1 VLDWKNRAD
10 ITIIITVATVTAVVS
25 GTIVAGGAI
34 VPVNSIVGVPA
45 IVSIIVFI
53 GRPSAQETS
62 CRRVFLG
69 RLIIVLLFRGGVV
82 PFLGHI
88 IVVVFIFQFPIKE
101 ELEVLTIGQGLIV
114 LWPGL
119 EVPLLCVP
127 VQRSADLIGG
137 LGVELRGHLPAGL
150 RFSGRVGGIRGW
162 GGHGRRRV
170 SRMVQLLSPW
180 GWRWMH
186 GVSMRD

>member
-88 IVVVFIFQFPIKE
+88 IVVIVFVFSSSSRRN
-101 ELEVLTIGQGLIV
+101 
-114 LWPGL
+114 W
-119 EVPLLCVP
+119 
-127 VQRSADLIGG
+127 RS
-137 LGVELRGHLPAGL
+137 
-150 RFSGRVGGIRGW
+150 
-162 GGHGRRRV
+162 
-170 SRMVQLLSPW
+170 SPS
-180 GWRWMH
+180 
-186 GVSMRD
+186 VRDSSSSDQAQKSHSSAS